1 MGLLAEFLGFTS
13 LNSGLWNAVSYLAF
27 IAIIIGVFW
36 ERYRNWL
43 ITIGAI
49 ALAIYAAA
57 FLQNTLLT
65 TLQIVITVSGILQLC
80 RVSRKSAMLTMI
92 GCTIAA
98 YLFLILKNAVA
109 DIWSFVGSLG
119 LLGIAFGLT
128 ILPKRYGFLVMAA
141 GGLLL
146 VVYSFIIGAWVFFF
160 LNIFFFVAN
169 LRTRSIVR

>member
-1 MGLLAEFLGFTS
+1 MQILLEFLGFTS
-13 LNSGLWNAVSYLAF
+13 LTSSLWNAASYLAF

-43 ITIGAI
+43 ITIGAM

-57 FLQNTLLT
+57 FLKNTLLT
-65 TLQIVITVSGILQLC
+65 TLQIVITISGILQLC
-80 RVSRKSAMLTMI
+80 RVSRNSAMRIMI
-92 GCTIAA
+92 GCTVAA
-98 YLFLILKNAVA
+98 YFFLIFKNAIA
-109 DIWSFVGSLG
+109 DAWSFVGSLG

-146 VVYSFIIGAWVFFF
+146 VAYSFIINAWVFFF

-169 LRTRSIVR
+169 LRTWNK

>member
-1 MGLLAEFLGFTS
+1 MGILAEFFGFTS
-13 LNSGLWNAVSYLAF
+13 FNDGLWNTISYLAF
-27 IAIIIGVFW
+27 IMIIIGVFW

-43 ITIGAI
+43 ITTGAI
-49 ALAIYAAA
+49 VLAIYAAV

-65 TLQIVITVSGILQLC
+65 TLQIVITISGILQLC
-80 RVSRKSAMLTMI
+80 RVSRNSAMRTMI

-98 YLFLILKNAVA
+98 YFFLIFKNAIA

-128 ILPKRYGFLVMAA
+128 TLPKRYGFLVMAA

-146 VVYSFIIGAWVFFF
+146 VAYSFVIGAWVFFF
-160 LNIFFFVAN
+160 LNIFFFAAN
-169 LRTRSIVR
+169 LRAWSAR

>member
-13 LNSGLWNAVSYLAF
+13 LNSSLWNVISYLAF
-27 IAIIIGVFW
+27 IMIIVGVFY

-43 ITIGAI
+43 ITMGAI

-65 TLQIVITVSGILQLC
+65 TLQIVITISGVLQLC
-80 RVSRKSAMLTMI
+80 QVSRNSAMRTMI

-98 YLFLILKNAVA
+98 YLFLIFKNAVA
-109 DIWSFVGSLG
+109 DIWSFIGSLG

-128 ILPKRYGFLVMAA
+128 ILPKRCGFLIMAT

-146 VVYSFIIGAWVFFF
+146 VAYSFVIGAWVFFF
-160 LNIFFFVAN
+160 LNIFFFIAN
-169 LRTRSIVR
+169 IRAWKTR

>member
-1 MGLLAEFLGFTS
+1 MQVMLEFLGFTS
-13 LNSGLWNAVSYLAF
+13 LTSSLWNTVSYLAF
-27 IAIIIGVFW
+27 ILIIVGVFY
-36 ERYRNWL
+36 ERGRNWL

-49 ALAIYAAA
+49 VLAIYAAI

-65 TLQIVITVSGILQLC
+65 TLQIVITISGILQLC
-80 RVSRKSAMLTMI
+80 RVPRNSAMRIMI
-92 GCTIAA
+92 GCTVAA
-98 YLFLILKNAVA
+98 YFFLIFKNAIA
-109 DIWSFVGSLG
+109 DTWSFAGSLG

-146 VVYSFIIGAWVFFF
+146 VAYSFVISAQVFFF

-169 LRTRSIVR
+169 LRTWNK